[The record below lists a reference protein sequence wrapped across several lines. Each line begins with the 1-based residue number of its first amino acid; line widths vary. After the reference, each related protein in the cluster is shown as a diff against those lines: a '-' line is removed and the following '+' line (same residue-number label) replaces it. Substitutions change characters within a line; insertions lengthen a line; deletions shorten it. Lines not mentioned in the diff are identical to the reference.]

1 MEYRVVI
8 GDIRFRALVGCFFYP
23 STVNTFKPYG
33 VIKELLYDNS
43 PIYRETH
50 ALEFMAYY
58 MSKKTALP
66 RRFLILSRY
75 DKYKLML
82 VAL

>member
-1 MEYRVVI
+1 VEYRVVI

-23 STVNTFKPYG
+23 STVNTLKPYG